1 MTTPAPDAATASAV
15 EAVLTRGDIDA
26 SQVAALLAGYDLK
39 LELLPHDAEIPG
51 SYWGAPEAGLIGS
64 TVYARAD
71 TPVHSLLHETCH
83 LIVLPPERRAAV
95 HTDAT
100 DSIDEENAVCVL
112 QALLG
117 DQIPGV
123 GRHRVLDDMDRWGYT
138 FRLGSARAYFEQD
151 ADDAFDWLR
160 QRNLLPAHAA

>member
-1 MTTPAPDAATASAV
+1 MNNACIIDES
-15 EAVLTRGDIDA
+15 AVLTLGDIDA
-26 SQVAALLAGYDLK
+26 QTVAALLSRYDLT
-39 LELLPHDAEIPG
+39 LEHVPDNADIPG

-64 TVYARAD
+64 TVYARND
-71 TPVHSLLHETCH
+71 TPVHSLLHEACH
-83 LIVLPPERRAAV
+83 LIVLPAERRASV

-123 GRHRVLDDMDRWGYT
+123 GRHRILDDMDRWGYT

-160 QRNLLPAHAA
+160 ERGLLPVTGAEAA